1 MTQVQSDTRDLIR
14 PRLQLLRPLL
24 SDAVA
29 IASEDPLG
37 TPPAPFPEERACLS
51 ANAVDKRRRE
61 FAAGRAAA
69 HQAMRALNREP
80 APILIGPKRAPLW
93 PEGLTGSISH
103 CRSCALAAVARLS
116 THPGLGIDVE
126 EDTPLARDL
135 WPSIANSAER
145 AWLDQQPNPGQAGK
159 LLFSAKEAAYKAQY
173 VISRQFFGF
182 DGMDLAFEAG
192 PANQGSFTATFTA
205 EQPPFRA
212 GARLQGR
219 YAIGAGV
226 IITAVEI
233 LNNEPC
239 T

>member
-1 MTQVQSDTRDLIR
+1 MTQAQQDTSDLGSD
-14 PRLQLLRPLL
+14 RLSLLRSLL
-24 SDAVA
+24 SKAVA
-29 IASEDPLG
+29 IGSADPQGPL
-37 TPPAPFPEERACLS
+37 PAPFPEERACLS

-93 PEGLTGSISH
+93 PAGVSGSITH
-103 CRSCALAAVARLS
+103 CRSCALAAIARHS

-126 EDTPLARDL
+126 EDTPLSADL
-135 WPSIANSAER
+135 WPSIANATER
-145 AWLDQQPNPGQAGK
+145 DWLARHPNPGQAGK

-173 VISRQFFGF
+173 AISQRFFGF
-182 DGMDLAFEAG
+182 DGLDLTFVDGATGAG
-192 PANQGSFTATFTA
+192 GFTATFTG

-219 YAIGAGV
+219 FAIGCGV